1 MQYTLAFITLVA
13 GVMAGSACR
22 PSGSTPSPSAPA
34 PVQTGHFTVVSA
46 RSGSPIHYLTLTAR
60 SGQLYLG
67 GPGPTTSC
75 PAESIGAE
83 NCPPG
88 NTTVLSGGTNT
99 LGLGVVVPGGQQI
112 YVQKDGLL
120 GYTQP
125 HSAAIPDGASQVG
138 WSREAPTGKNAF
150 GYLHHEGGLFG
161 CPAGEGFGYR
171 VYAQVPDVKFGEDC
185 LGFDALTVEVSAAGA
200 WQYTK

>member
-1 MQYTLAFITLVA
+1 
-13 GVMAGSACR
+13 
-22 PSGSTPSPSAPA
+22 
-34 PVQTGHFTVVSA
+34 
-46 RSGSPIHYLTLTAR
+46 
-60 SGQLYLG
+60 
-67 GPGPTTSC
+67 
-75 PAESIGAE
+75 
-83 NCPPG
+83 
-88 NTTVLSGGTNT
+88 
-99 LGLGVVVPGGQQI
+99 
-112 YVQKDGLL
+112 
-120 GYTQP
+120 
-125 HSAAIPDGASQVG
+125 VG